1 MEDPCGTNES
11 TDPKFGSGPSEND
24 NGGKKKRR
32 EQNRVAQKRYR
43 EKLAEKA
50 RQTDWLAKQATAF
63 WHNLLEARQSGP

>member
-11 TDPKFGSGPSEND
+11 TDPKFGNGPSEND

-43 EKLAEKA
+43 KSYTPTSILA
-50 RQTDWLAKQATAF
+50 
-63 WHNLLEARQSGP
+63 NVMI